1 MTDADDIA
9 LELRCAAEVFRD
21 LMSKMVRRGC
31 NCEGCSVERGAL
43 HRLDCAIRDFD
54 RRAAQTEG
62 GG

>member
-9 LELRCAAEVFRD
+9 LELRCAAERFRD

-31 NCEGCSVERGAL
+31 DCEECSAERVAL

-54 RRAAQTEG
+54 RARQEADQ
-62 GG
+62 